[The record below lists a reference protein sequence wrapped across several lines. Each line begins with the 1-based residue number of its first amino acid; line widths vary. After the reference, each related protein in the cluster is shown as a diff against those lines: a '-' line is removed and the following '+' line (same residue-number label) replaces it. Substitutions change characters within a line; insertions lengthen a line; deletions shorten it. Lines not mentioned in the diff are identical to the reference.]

1 MGGYKLDN
9 FMRENEDVLKKW
21 IEKVHLQVETV
32 KSQFIGSNEFKLI
45 YMIGNTS
52 TNDPNSQPYIT
63 PMRKISNAYIIG
75 SIVFTQAQAVVL
87 SALLDGKVDYIFL
100 DAEKKL
106 PTIKNADYNPYKI
119 FNLEHLIPKTDNQIE
134 YGNISA
140 ACSKIITKSIVQEYK
155 ANDLTVDATWNF
167 LTSNSTDLSGKKI
180 VIIGAGNIGL
190 KLSLK
195 LVECGAEVIIVT
207 KENQYIQK
215 VIDSLNS
222 IKNKGAISEISKANL
237 NDLHKF
243 KATDI
248 IIGCTNSTP
257 VISSDIVSQM
267 NNNGLVVDLGKGTIT
282 DDGINRCSEK
292 NIRTWRVDIAPM
304 LDSVVSASLAM
315 SHLLN
320 SVYGKKCLDN
330 GVKIISGGFIGNRY
344 DVVVD
349 NYKSPKAI
357 IGVCSSPGK
366 FMEELDTTAKEI
378 VSSVE
383 TYIKNIN

>member
-1 MGGYKLDN
+1 MGRYKLKIS
-9 FMRENEDVLKKW
+9 MREDEDVLKKW
-21 IEKVHLQVETV
+21 IEKVHLQVQSV
-32 KSQFIGSNEFKLI
+32 KEKFIGSNDLKLI

-52 TNDPNSQPYIT
+52 TNDLNSQPYIT
-63 PMRKISNAYIIG
+63 PIRKISNAYIIG

-87 SALLDGKVDYIFL
+87 SSQLDGKVDYIFL

-106 PTIKNADYNPYKI
+106 PTIENADYSPYRI
-119 FNLEHLIPKTDNQIE
+119 FNLEHLIPNAENQIE
-134 YGNISA
+134 YGNISS
-140 ACSKIITKSIVQEYK
+140 ACSKIITKSTVQEYK

-195 LVECGAEVIIVT
+195 LVECGAEVIIVS
-207 KENQYIQK
+207 KKNQHIQN
-215 VIDSLNS
+215 IINSLNS
-222 IKNKGAISEISKANL
+222 IKNRGAISKISMANL

-243 KATDI
+243 NASDI

-257 VISSDIVSQM
+257 VISSDMVSKM
-267 NNNGLVVDLGKGTIT
+267 NDYGLVIDLGKGTIS
-282 DDGINRCSEK
+282 DEGIIKCSEK

-320 SVYGKKCLDN
+320 SIYGKKCLDN
-330 GVKIISGGFIGNRY
+330 GVTIVSGGFIGNRY

-349 NYKSPKAI
+349 NFRSPKAI
-357 IGVCSSPGK
+357 IGICSGPGK
-366 FMEELDTTAKEI
+366 FMENYDARAKEI
-378 VSSVE
+378 FSYVE
-383 TYIKNIN
+383 KYIKSLK